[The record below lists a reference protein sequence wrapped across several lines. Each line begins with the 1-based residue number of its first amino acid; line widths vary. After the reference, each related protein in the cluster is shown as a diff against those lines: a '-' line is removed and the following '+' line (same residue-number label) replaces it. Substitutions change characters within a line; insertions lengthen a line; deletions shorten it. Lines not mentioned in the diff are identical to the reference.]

1 MKRRDFL
8 ITAGMSAAALARL
21 HSRLWAQAGAL
32 PNRGKPAAVSPA
44 KLERVS
50 IMTYNFTSVMKLESQ
65 PASPDRTLEL
75 FDIADM
81 FADTYGVHN
90 VEVQHS
96 HLASTDAAYLK
107 ELRARIE
114 KAKSRMT
121 QINVEFGPMTISAAD
136 PVQRNQAID
145 LTMRWVDHAVALN
158 CPRVMINQG
167 QLTPESKARST
178 VALQAM
184 GEYRQIQER
193 QDLGRDARGGRRSG
207 RRACSRRRASGART
221 SALGSGWTAGLAAG
235 EGNRRSHGDVFERG
249 CRQHQGARSGLA
261 AHGDQGPVPDH
272 FRQHAHQGQS
282 GLGPGDRDQVHQQR
296 ARLPGAVLD

>member
-32 PNRGKPAAVSPA
+32 PDRGKPAAASPA

-96 HLASTDAAYLK
+96 HLASTEADYLK

-136 PVQRNQAID
+136 PVQRNQAIES
-145 LTMRWVDHAVALN
+145 DHAVGG
-158 CPRVMINQG
+158 P
-167 QLTPESKARST
+167 
-178 VALQAM
+178 
-184 GEYRQIQER
+184 
-193 QDLGRDARGGRRSG
+193 RGGAQLPAHDNQSG
-207 RRACSRRRASGART
+207 
-221 SALGSGWTAGLAAG
+221 SAHTGEQGSVHGRAAG
-235 EGNRRSHGDVFERG
+235 DG
-249 CRQHQGARSGLA
+249 
-261 AHGDQGPVPDH
+261 
-272 FRQHAHQGQS
+272 
-282 GLGPGDRDQVHQQR
+282 
-296 ARLPGAVLD
+296 